1 MADAP
6 ATFAARL
13 KQLRIKSGESLQT
26 AADAVAIS
34 KPHFWELEKGSSKNP
49 SADLLQRLAGHYKVT
64 VAYLVGEQTE
74 DAGKL
79 GALFRD
85 VRGLDEDQL
94 ANLRALVD
102 SMKRQSDKR

>member
-1 MADAP
+1 MAQPP
-6 ATFAARL
+6 ASFAARL

-26 AADAVAIS
+26 ASDAVGIS

-49 SADLLQRLAGHYKVT
+49 SADLLQRLAKHYKVT
-64 VAYLVGEQTE
+64 VAYLVGEETE
-74 DAGKL
+74 DAGEL

-85 VRGLDEDQL
+85 VRGLDKGEL

-102 SMKRQSDKR
+102 SMKKQKQ

>member
-1 MADAP
+1 MAETP
-6 ATFAARL
+6 ASFAASL

-64 VAYLVGEQTE
+64 VAYLVGEETE
-74 DAGKL
+74 DAGEL

-85 VRGLDEDQL
+85 LRGLEKSEL
-94 ANLRALVD
+94 ANIRALVD
-102 SMKRQSDKR
+102 SMKKQKR